1 MQTIIMTV
9 GTSLLTNPDRELPAS
24 EKRPWAGQKN
34 IGNRQEAIKWM
45 DKKLNDY
52 FSFLES
58 LSAETNTLF
67 HLDPDVDDQII
78 LLHSDTHQGLE
89 CAETLQE
96 FYQTTLDQ
104 KDIKLKK
111 LPGLNYDSDESWSAL
126 EAMADLINETI
137 DQYQN
142 TTITLAATGG
152 FKAESMIVAL
162 VGNNRNIP
170 VCYIHEQFKGLIYL
184 PSVSSSGKANVK
196 ISTAKLAKSNIERSE
211 VIKVQEGKKHHRPAI
226 WKKIEKILPDIDWID
241 YVHFE
246 QNAFAAPKNG
256 VKKSPRSKSILW
268 VHLYESE
275 EKRMALSIDTTALT
289 LEEQEQAALELR
301 QRIGS
306 YL

>member
-24 EKRPWAGQKN
+24 EKRPWAGQKT
-34 IGNRQEAIKWM
+34 IGDRQQAIKWM
-45 DKKLNDY
+45 ADKCQENL
-52 FSFLES
+52 SFLEL

-67 HLDPDVDDQII
+67 HLDPAVGDQII
-78 LLHSDTHQGLE
+78 LLHSDTPQGLE

-104 KDIKLKK
+104 QDIKLKK

-126 EAMADLINETI
+126 EAMADLINKTI

-142 TTITLAATGG
+142 TNITLAATGG
-152 FKAESMIVAL
+152 FKAESMIVGL

-184 PSVSSSGKANVK
+184 PHVSPSGQADVN
-196 ISTAKLAKSNIERSE
+196 ISTAKLAKSNIERSK
-211 VIKVQEGKKHHRPAI
+211 VINIQEGKKHHRPAI
-226 WKKIEKILPDIDWID
+226 WKKLEKILPDIEWID
-241 YVHFE
+241 YVHFD
-246 QNAFAAPKNG
+246 QSAFAAPKNG
-256 VKKSPRSKSILW
+256 VKKSPRSRSILW
-268 VHLYESE
+268 VHLYQDEDN
-275 EKRMALSIDTTALT
+275 KMALSVETTALS